1 MWLSWINFELFSSA
15 YASYIHGSKHHLSTS
30 HFDPTLF
37 VLQFKIWQCLMFKLT
52 VNLRV
57 LIAKE
62 PSVFPH
68 SSNRQD
74 HPSAVI
80 LKFKKSKEISFRHKD
95 PIVVFIVSQ
104 KIRWI
109 CAENSPFLKKSQFA
123 HKQRC
128 PNSYPSLEHSSV
140 SVRSPPAKTIKLDT
154 GKLINK
160 LEGTRTKK
168 SESLEGCCFFLSIP
182 SSLLPF
188 TARVCRLRGVA
199 RFLPS

>member
-80 LKFKKSKEISFRHKD
+80 LKFKKSKEISIRHKD

-123 HKQRC
+123 HKQRF
-128 PNSYPSLEHSSV
+128 PNSYPSLE
-140 SVRSPPAKTIKLDT
+140 RSKTFCLRSITTSQNYKT
-154 GKLINK
+154 WYGKINK
-160 LEGTRTKK
+160 QARRDTHKK
-168 SESLEGCCFFLSIP
+168 SESLEGCCFFFCRSLQVCFLS
-182 SSLLPF
+182 LPGSAVF
-188 TARVCRLRGVA
+188 EG
-199 RFLPS
+199 